1 MTVFSRLAMASLA
14 ILAVQAAPATAQSNI
29 FGNWLT
35 EDNRAVI
42 AISRCGENVC
52 GRIARILVEAEAG
65 QRDINNPDPNLRN
78 RTIQGARILTG
89 FRFDRGQY
97 RHGQVYDPENGRS
110 YNARLRLNRD
120 GTLRVT
126 GCVLGGLIC
135 QSQNWRRR

>member
-1 MTVFSRLAMASLA
+1 MKFFSFAAMLGLLALS
-14 ILAVQAAPATAQSNI
+14 APAAAQSGI
-29 FGNWLT
+29 TGNWLT

-42 AISRCGENVC
+42 AIGRCGETLC
-52 GRIARILVEAEAG
+52 GRITRILVPTEAG
-65 QRDINNPDPNLRN
+65 QRDVNNPDPNLRN
-78 RTIQGARILTG
+78 RRIEGSRVLTG

-126 GCVLGGLIC
+126 GCVLGGIIC
-135 QSQNWRRR
+135 QSQNWTRR

>member
-1 MTVFSRLAMASLA
+1 MFLRLAMASLA
-14 ILAVQAAPATAQSNI
+14 IVAVPATPATAQSNI

-42 AISRCGENVC
+42 AISRCGETVC
-52 GRIARILVEAEAG
+52 GRIARFLVESEAG

-78 RTIQGARILTG
+78 RTIQGSRILSG
-89 FRFDRGQY
+89 FRYDRGQY
-97 RHGQVYDPENGRS
+97 RHGQVYDPENGRN

-120 GTLRVT
+120 GSLRVT

-135 QSQNWRRR
+135 QSQNWTRR

>member
-1 MTVFSRLAMASLA
+1 MTLFSRLAMASLV

-42 AISRCGENVC
+42 AISRCGEAVC

-65 QRDINNPDPNLRN
+65 QRDINNPNPNLRS
-78 RTIQGARILTG
+78 RKLKGTRIQTG

-126 GCVLGGLIC
+126 GCVLGVIIC
-135 QSQNWRRR
+135 QSQNGRRR

>member
-1 MTVFSRLAMASLA
+1 MFLRLAMASLA
-14 ILAVQAAPATAQSNI
+14 FVAVQATPATALSNV

-42 AISRCGENVC
+42 ANSRSGETVC
-52 GRIARILVEAEAG
+52 GRSARILVESEAG

-78 RTIQGARILTG
+78 RTIQGSRILSG
-89 FRFDRGQY
+89 FRYDRGQY
-97 RHGQVYDPENGRS
+97 RHGQVYDPENGRN

-120 GTLRVT
+120 GSLRVT

-135 QSQNWRRR
+135 QSQNWTRR